1 MMLTDLLTTLEAQ
14 GALKKS
20 RVPAMK
26 TSLKYLASALGHVS
40 PEQCPADAAL
50 RQEATWA
57 KALEDHWRALEALD
71 RTISAY
77 TRRNTRN
84 DIRKVFQLAEAH
96 ALIQAP
102 RPPRLLEVPR
112 RKVFER
118 QQRATAPYQT
128 TYARQSRACAYA
140 LPQAEWPPDIQAG
153 WREYQVRCGLR
164 LRETTFAA
172 HAKRLTYYLGYLT
185 NIAGR
190 MPTWEDLFAVAQL
203 DAFVRW
209 HAARLERPI
218 TTQGHCVA
226 QTVAAIAT
234 GLKLPASR
242 ALADFRNTLPTPE
255 PTHDKRLHWLSLATL
270 EAVADDCLAQGRVP
284 LVVQA
289 KVRHHGVERASTFAR
304 GVMLKLLV
312 RVPLRSRNLREMRL
326 ERNLY
331 HDQQTGHWHL
341 RFSGSDLKIGTRK
354 GIINEYKMDL
364 TEHTTDFIPVLE
376 EFIREY
382 RPRLPGSAASTLLFL
397 TRYGRPFSQKT
408 LCQELSSA
416 VALRTGKRFY
426 PHLIRTIWATEYL
439 TSDDTPDWT
448 TAAVMLGDTVATVMA
463 HYHDLVD
470 QAHHPKAKA
479 FVGRALRTG

>member
-1 MMLTDLLTTLEAQ
+1 MMLADLLTTLETQ
-14 GALKKS
+14 GALKPS

-26 TSLKYLASALGHVS
+26 TSLKSLALALGHSGV
-40 PEQCPADAAL
+40 ETCPVAATL
-50 RQEATWA
+50 REEATWT
-57 KALEDHWRALEALD
+57 KALETHFGTLETKG

-84 DIRKVFQLAEAH
+84 DIRKVFKLAEAH
-96 ALIQAP
+96 GLLPSAVPPVLLP
-102 RPPRLLEVPR
+102 RQGRAVWR
-112 RKVFER
+112 RA
-118 QQRATAPYQT
+118 QRGTTPYQT
-128 TYARQSRACAYA
+128 TYASTTGPRHYA
-140 LPQAEWPPDIQAG
+140 LPQAQWPPDIQAG
-153 WREYQVRCGLR
+153 WRTYRAKSGLR
-164 LRETTFAA
+164 LRETTFAS
-172 HAKRLTYYLGYLT
+172 HASRLTYYLGYLT
-185 NIAGR
+185 TIEGR
-190 MPTWEDLFAVAQL
+190 TPTWEDLFDVEQL

-209 HAARLERPI
+209 HAARHQRPI
-218 TTQGHCVA
+218 TTHGHCVV
-226 QTVAAIAT
+226 QTVAAIAH
-234 GLKLPASR
+234 GLKHAASAR
-242 ALADFRNTLPTPE
+242 LADFRNTLPTPE
-255 PTHDKRLHWLSLATL
+255 PVHDKRLHWVSLAEL

-289 KVRHHGVERASTFAR
+289 RVRLHGVERASQFAR

-312 RVPLRSRNLREMRL
+312 RVPLRSRNLRELRL

-341 RFSGSDLKIGTRK
+341 RFSGSELKIGTRK
-354 GIINEYKMDL
+354 GMINEYKMDL
-364 TEHTTDFIPVLE
+364 TEHYPEFIPVLE

-426 PHLIRTIWATEYL
+426 PHLIRTIWATAYL
-439 TSDDTPDWT
+439 TKDDAPDWI

-470 QAHHPKAKA
+470 QAHHSKAKA
-479 FVGRALRTG
+479 FLAKELHTG